1 MSNKLDLNDV
11 EDLKLS
17 SQYLDLLSERVN
29 GRAIACSDDW
39 FASCENLVKSGRGV
53 FEPATFVSTGQV
65 MDGWESRRSFARH
78 YRRAAGA
85 EQRDWC
91 VLRMGLAGRI
101 RYFDIDTN
109 HFRGNAPE
117 RVMVEATKLDGELD
131 GEPDENTVWTT
142 LLESHAVDAHSQN
155 VFSCDNSD
163 TWTHLKLSM
172 FPDGG
177 IARFRAYGEV
187 VPNPKHYVDGE
198 LIDLAS
204 VAIGAR
210 GVAASDMFYSSPQ
223 NLTLPNRGVNM
234 GDGWETKRRRDKD
247 NDWAIIELGL
257 KGSIQKVV
265 IDTAHFKGNFP
276 DTASLSAINADEFKL
291 SAEGLLDSDLEWQT
305 IIEETP
311 LFADKEHL
319 FISEINIPSD
329 AEFTHVKLNIYP
341 DGGVSRLRVF
351 GKANWDS

>member
-109 HFRGNAPE
+109 QMKTPCGQPCWNHTRLMRIVKTYFH
-117 RVMVEATKLDGELD
+117 V
-131 GEPDENTVWTT
+131 TT
-142 LLESHAVDAHSQN
+142 PMHGH
-155 VFSCDNSD
+155 
-163 TWTHLKLSM
+163 T
-172 FPDGG
+172 
-177 IARFRAYGEV
+177 
-187 VPNPKHYVDGE
+187 
-198 LIDLAS
+198 
-204 VAIGAR
+204 
-210 GVAASDMFYSSPQ
+210 
-223 NLTLPNRGVNM
+223 
-234 GDGWETKRRRDKD
+234 
-247 NDWAIIELGL
+247 
-257 KGSIQKVV
+257 
-265 IDTAHFKGNFP
+265 
-276 DTASLSAINADEFKL
+276 
-291 SAEGLLDSDLEWQT
+291 
-305 IIEETP
+305 
-311 LFADKEHL
+311 
-319 FISEINIPSD
+319 
-329 AEFTHVKLNIYP
+329 
-341 DGGVSRLRVF
+341 
-351 GKANWDS
+351 